1 MAEFL
6 NVKPIVD
13 KGFFTIDFLAKRQL
27 RKVADY
33 VIKESPVWT
42 GAYILSHQITDG
54 NVNSFRSVSGRNRPV
69 VRNEDKK
76 SEHGVIGSN
85 KAVEEQ
91 ARAQLYADIK
101 KLNIRKMKGI
111 YLVNKAV
118 GTSGREHSANVE
130 KEHRVYS
137 TVRKKFG

>member
-33 VIKESPVWT
+33 VIKESPVYT

-54 NVNSFRSVSGRNRPV
+54 NVNAFRSVSGRNRPV
-69 VRNEDKK
+69 VREGTKVSD
-76 SEHGVIGSN
+76 HGTIGSN

-118 GTSGREHSANVE
+118 GTSGREHSAQVE
-130 KEHRVYS
+130 QKHRVYS